1 MTSALC
7 MAADTQVQI
16 HVAQGI
22 IPGQIVFTWN
32 TRNATPTTYVR
43 VANGSV
49 WQYYSGTTRD
59 FKDGSNV
66 WVIHAVTANLTTGV
80 NYQYQ
85 VGCQVNGFSSSYSLL
100 VPVDSASANFIL
112 FGDLATDADGAA
124 TWNDIED
131 MAKDYL
137 VQTIIQVGDMAYDLC
152 TSSSTVGDAFM
163 ATLQPIAHYVP
174 YMVCAGN
181 HETTDN
187 YYNYLQRFDM
197 PGTKYYYT
205 FTVGYVRFLAIH
217 TEAFLTEL
225 NVLNPM
231 MTFILQVL
239 NRSPADKAA
248 YPWLVVYGHRPMY
261 CSSKAKDNACGP
273 EANTIKSYLEPLFH
287 EFKVDLYVNGHV
299 HNYQRTSPVYQGI
312 PVTLG
317 DAYSSTYINPSA
329 PVYVTT
335 GGPGSDGSNSKIDWT
350 NAGEWLVAGEENFSF
365 SVMNVYNKTH
375 LYWEQILAKNNLV
388 TDAFWLV
395 KASN

>member
-1 MTSALC
+1 
-7 MAADTQVQI
+7 
-16 HVAQGI
+16 
-22 IPGQIVFTWN
+22 
-32 TRNATPTTYVR
+32 
-43 VANGSV
+43 
-49 WQYYSGTTRD
+49 
-59 FKDGSNV
+59 
-66 WVIHAVTANLTTGV
+66 
-80 NYQYQ
+80 
-85 VGCQVNGFSSSYSLL
+85 
-100 VPVDSASANFIL
+100 
-112 FGDLATDADGAA
+112 
-124 TWNDIED
+124 
-131 MAKDYL
+131 
-137 VQTIIQVGDMAYDLC
+137 
-152 TSSSTVGDAFM
+152 
-163 ATLQPIAHYVP
+163 
-174 YMVCAGN
+174 
-181 HETTDN
+181 
-187 YYNYLQRFDM
+187 
-197 PGTKYYYT
+197 
-205 FTVGYVRFLAIH
+205 
-217 TEAFLTEL
+217 
-225 NVLNPM
+225 
-231 MTFILQVL
+231 
-239 NRSPADKAA
+239 
-248 YPWLVVYGHRPMY
+248 MY